1 MISVRFL
8 SPAHGEVADAAQTYL
23 AESREV
29 TSRFFDEVERV
40 VDLIAANPNIG
51 RPSNFDS
58 RRVTLRRFP
67 YDVVYRLVGIEAVI
81 YAVAHHRRNPDYWVD
96 RL

>member
-1 MISVRFL
+1 VILVRFL

-29 TSRFFDEVERV
+29 AGRFFDELERV
-40 VDLIAANPNIG
+40 LDLVAANPYIG
-51 RPSNFDS
+51 RPSRLDS

-67 YDVVYRLVGIEAVI
+67 YDVVYRLIKSEAVI
-81 YAVAHHRRNPDYWVD
+81 YALAHHSRNPEYWAD
-96 RL
+96 RV